1 MSFDFLDDVFLLYL
15 PLKAA
20 QGIFEGFS
28 LLQSDFCQLNY
39 TPKLVLMGQTF
50 IARFCNQVKRYCDL
64 EPDWRVVRSPAYSIR
79 AIQCTLNKSGAKPA
93 EAVAERKRR
102 SLS

>member
-50 IARFCNQVKRYCDL
+50 IARFCNQVKRYCD
-64 EPDWRVVRSPAYSIR
+64 RQASPE
-79 AIQCTLNKSGAKPA
+79 CGLLHLGH
-93 EAVAERKRR
+93 
-102 SLS
+102 